1 MNGEN
6 FLPKCLSAQ
15 KGFEPE
21 PKISDFE
28 MVADIGSG
36 GYGKVNLYRHKITKY
51 EYAIKLI
58 DKTKFENKLQKE
70 LFSREVEIMY
80 RINHPNIVKLYSH
93 FEDENYCYL
102 VMEYIKNG
110 NLYSYVQ
117 SLPNKVLDN
126 QSTAKI
132 VADLASALYYLH
144 NMNPSIIHRDIKPE
158 NCLIGDSGQLK
169 LADFGGSNYYFENKA
184 RFTTCGTKPYHS
196 PEMIMKKG
204 YDTKVDIW
212 AIGVLIFELVCG
224 YSPFQT
230 NQYSIE
236 DNIVHLRIKWP
247 DTMNMLAKNLIT
259 KILKIDPNARLTL
272 KEIVT
277 HQFIA
282 NYVPNADE
290 KLFLPTQFKCSPFV
304 ISKNSPNEEYDD
316 NSTRMT
322 SINNTSTF
330 NGNNNSGGEDYKDL
344 YEKLKISYEK
354 LQKEIDDM
362 KIEMKEKDSQAK
374 REINYL
380 KQSKQCLI
388 QDLDKK
394 VQSNLEQARTIA
406 ILNEE
411 IKHLNEK
418 NDLISQQLAK
428 EEKEAAIADENFKLK
443 TESYQKEIS
452 MYKDKLNE
460 LNPFSQN
467 KHLPT
472 MSEGNYFNKNGIFGG
487 GKDFFETQNLFGFYK
502 NEKKKLKE
510 LNDKYLKRID
520 ELNDKISKLEKNLEA
535 KEAKGDS
542 NLIKVINEKE
552 MIIDKKDRIIEKL
565 NKTIE
570 NIFSFSEGIKNGL
583 MKRENEF

>member
-1 MNGEN
+1 M
-6 FLPKCLSAQ
+6 
-15 KGFEPE
+15 
-21 PKISDFE
+21 
-28 MVADIGSG
+28 
-36 GYGKVNLYRHKITKY
+36 
-51 EYAIKLI
+51 
-58 DKTKFENKLQKE
+58 
-70 LFSREVEIMY
+70 
-80 RINHPNIVKLYSH
+80 
-93 FEDENYCYL
+93 
-102 VMEYIKNG
+102 
-110 NLYSYVQ
+110 
-117 SLPNKVLDN
+117 
-126 QSTAKI
+126 
-132 VADLASALYYLH
+132 
-144 NMNPSIIHRDIKPE
+144 II
-158 NCLIGDSGQLK
+158 
-169 LADFGGSNYYFENKA
+169 
-184 RFTTCGTKPYHS
+184 
-196 PEMIMKKG
+196 KKG

-212 AIGVLIFELVCG
+212 AIVVLIFELVCG

-394 VQSNLEQARTIA
+394 VQTNLEQARTIA

-428 EEKEAAIADENFKLK
+428 E
-443 TESYQKEIS
+443 
-452 MYKDKLNE
+452 
-460 LNPFSQN
+460 
-467 KHLPT
+467 
-472 MSEGNYFNKNGIFGG
+472 
-487 GKDFFETQNLFGFYK
+487 
-502 NEKKKLKE
+502 
-510 LNDKYLKRID
+510 
-520 ELNDKISKLEKNLEA
+520 
-535 KEAKGDS
+535 
-542 NLIKVINEKE
+542 
-552 MIIDKKDRIIEKL
+552 
-565 NKTIE
+565 
-570 NIFSFSEGIKNGL
+570 
-583 MKRENEF
+583 